1 MLEGDNDTSTVED
14 LSNFEADVC
23 GGVNAANEL
32 TAEGTDISISA
43 ETRRHN
49 FFAIIVSLLL
59 CDARLWNFSTN
70 TAALQIDMRGTHSQV
85 TKKTADNSYIHTII
99 RQRIWY

>member
-1 MLEGDNDTSTVED
+1 MLEGDNDTSTVDD

-59 CDARLWNFSTN
+59 VMSSMELPNTQRYRLE
-70 TAALQIDMRGTHSQV
+70 D
-85 TKKTADNSYIHTII
+85 SYLSSC
-99 RQRIWY
+99 

>member
-1 MLEGDNDTSTVED
+1 MLEGDNDTSTVDD

-23 GGVNAANEL
+23 GGVNVANEL
-32 TAEGTDISISA
+32 TTEGTDVSISA

-59 CDARLWNFSTN
+59 VMLVYGTIVPN
-70 TAALQIDMRGTHSQV
+70 TRRYKLEDS
-85 TKKTADNSYIHTII
+85 
-99 RQRIWY
+99 

>member
-1 MLEGDNDTSTVED
+1 MLEGDNDTSTVDD

-59 CDARLWNFSTN
+59 CDARLWNY
-70 TAALQIDMRGTHSQV
+70 QILSATDWRIV
-85 TKKTADNSYIHTII
+85 T
-99 RQRIWY
+99 